1 MRLDNDCIRDI
12 MLYIEDHTDYEKS
25 RTDVDTLCDFFEDK
39 YDLNKDGII
48 DIYDIVIVAKDIE
61 VN

>member
-1 MRLDNDCIRDI
+1 M
-12 MLYIEDHTDYEKS
+12 
-25 RTDVDTLCDFFEDK
+25 VDLAKVAERYNLKKGELKFDDK